1 MLMFCFFMA
10 VFSSTSWLIYA
21 LMFIDSKLAEA
32 RLWEQNVE
40 QLLLMLA
47 VVFIPIFSI
56 WMIFGFIN
64 QFLSNKNFNFKQNEI
79 LKQLQKNQDYTD
91 LVVRVMLDAEHEIKD
106 GFVLNKFDLFVS
118 DMNEALSEIIQRC
131 NIASSSQLEQLWQRV
146 KRGERWVLGKAIL
159 DASKSQ
165 STFDAWV
172 REKVNRDKVFRGTL
186 LEFCSRYQNL

>member
-21 LMFIDSKLAEA
+21 LMFIYSKLAEA

-118 DMNEALSEIIQRC
+118 DMNAEIGCLPI
-131 NIASSSQLEQLWQRV
+131 NIITVGMSL
-146 KRGERWVLGKAIL
+146 L
-159 DASKSQ
+159 D
-165 STFDAWV
+165 FII
-172 REKVNRDKVFRGTL
+172 FPPII
-186 LEFCSRYQNL
+186 